1 DIHISLHRTKM
12 CTAQRELP
20 HLYVLPS
27 RPEPPILGSAV
38 PAVHFQSLSTNSTR
52 GELSMQLTAIF
63 EKVPKGYI
71 GFVEEVPGTRTRG
84 RTLEEVREKLADA
97 VEHVLEVNRA
107 RAEKT
112 LKGKQVIRESMPLP
126 SGMKRAELLQHLK
139 RYT

>member
-1 DIHISLHRTKM
+1 
-12 CTAQRELP
+12 
-20 HLYVLPS
+20 
-27 RPEPPILGSAV
+27 
-38 PAVHFQSLSTNSTR
+38 
-52 GELSMQLTAIF
+52 MQLTAIF

-112 LKGKQVIRESMPLP
+112 LKGKQVIRESMPLQ

>member
-1 DIHISLHRTKM
+1 
-12 CTAQRELP
+12 
-20 HLYVLPS
+20 
-27 RPEPPILGSAV
+27 
-38 PAVHFQSLSTNSTR
+38 
-52 GELSMQLTAIF
+52 MQLTAIF

>member
-1 DIHISLHRTKM
+1 
-12 CTAQRELP
+12 
-20 HLYVLPS
+20 
-27 RPEPPILGSAV
+27 
-38 PAVHFQSLSTNSTR
+38 
-52 GELSMQLTAIF
+52 MQLTAIF

-71 GFVEEVPGTRTRG
+71 RFVEEVPGTRTRG

>member
-1 DIHISLHRTKM
+1 MDLHF
-12 CTAQRELP
+12 TAVFRQ
-20 HLYVLPS
+20 V
-27 RPEPPILGSAV
+27 PE
-38 PAVHFQSLSTNSTR
+38 
-52 GELSMQLTAIF
+52 
-63 EKVPKGYI
+63 GYI

>member
-1 DIHISLHRTKM
+1 
-12 CTAQRELP
+12 
-20 HLYVLPS
+20 
-27 RPEPPILGSAV
+27 
-38 PAVHFQSLSTNSTR
+38 
-52 GELSMQLTAIF
+52 MQLTAIF

-97 VEHVLEVNRA
+97 VEHELEVNRA

-112 LKGKQVIRESMPLP
+112 LKGTQVIRESMPLP